1 MERWNGGTC
10 NFHCIVIQVKWLFT
24 CHILIGILLL
34 DAYQV
39 LANRYNDFFNHT
51 TTYVFVYVIQS
62 CIYIFYMMVC
72 WPYPSMGLDYLHVWR
87 CSRWTACFLSDMFPN
102 SMTPASVHWSTQIVG
117 STQNMRILVVFN
129 MIKCHIGTQ
138 VGNRW
143 NKLPAFW
150 RIMTWLWP
158 DPNFDSV
165 SFVITMLCNWWTMM
179 NLIRD
184 LKTRRSKIHVRR
196 SIVLLPHLLGKWIS
210 PQRA

>member
-1 MERWNGGTC
+1 MKRLPALTGGTVERW
-10 NFHCIVIQVKWLFT
+10 HPCIVIQVKWLFT

-39 LANRYNDFFNHT
+39 PANRYNDFFNHT

-62 CIYIFYMMVC
+62 CIYIIYMMVC

-143 NKLPAFW
+143 NKLPAFFEGSW
-150 RIMTWLWP
+150 HDYDLTQTLTVCLLW
-158 DPNFDSV
+158 SQC
-165 SFVITMLCNWWTMM
+165 FVIDELWW
-179 NLIRD
+179 I
-184 LKTRRSKIHVRR
+184 
-196 SIVLLPHLLGKWIS
+196 
-210 PQRA
+210 